1 MASQTRVN
9 PVAGATNAGHA
20 HATLYTVAQ
29 LKSFFIDCG
38 ATLAAQ
44 GGIGG
49 AIEAVFREIQPL
61 MFISTGTTGEL
72 HVVVDGHAVT
82 AASLLARIV
91 ALGTVNGYSF
101 AGAAVTEGTAIV
113 VS

>member
-1 MASQTRVN
+1 
-9 PVAGATNAGHA
+9 
-20 HATLYTVAQ
+20 
-29 LKSFFIDCG
+29 
-38 ATLAAQ
+38 
-44 GGIGG
+44 
-49 AIEAVFREIQPL
+49 